1 MFKEIRRRKAARR
14 IKAGNGR
21 PLKDFRWWQQL
32 SRALFY
38 LTLTNDAGRQAVF
51 AVDVPYWQK
60 FFSADDDKGTAHLYL
75 DGKHYAESKLPAAF
89 PVAGGTIEVAATIFG
104 LKRCHF
110 VTDEGTVHQL
120 IPDESSAEG
129 RRARLDREH
138 PTLSR
143 WIRFISL
150 IMLIVPMVLAIPQII
165 DAVTQVP
172 EIAQR
177 FGTFNSPITLP
188 AWINI
193 GLGLCATAGSVE
205 RATRLHWN
213 AFLDGNM

>member
-1 MFKEIRRRKAARR
+1 MFKKISRYKAARR
-14 IKAGNGR
+14 VKAGNGL
-21 PLKDFRWWQQL
+21 PLKRFRWWQPF

-38 LTLTNDAGRQAVF
+38 LTLTNDAGQKKVF
-51 AVDVPYWQK
+51 AVEVSYWQQ
-60 FFSADDDKGTAHLYL
+60 FFSDDGKGKAHLYL
-75 DGKHYAESKLPAAF
+75 DGKHYAESKLPAEFA
-89 PVAGGTIEVAATIFG
+89 VAGGRIKVASTVFG

-143 WIRFISL
+143 CIGFISL
-150 IMLIVPMVLAIPQII
+150 MMLIVPIVLAIPQII
-165 DAVTQVP
+165 EAATQVP
-172 EIAQR
+172 LIAQR

-188 AWINI
+188 VWINV
-193 GLGLCATAGSVE
+193 GLGFCAVAGSVE
-205 RATRLHWN
+205 RATRLKWN
-213 AFLDGNM
+213 ALLDGSF